1 MKVISALPHGL
12 LDYAVGAMLVAAP
25 WAFHFNQFE
34 GPTYTMLGTGLVVLM
49 LSLFTDYPLGLVKAV
64 PFATHGR
71 LERVGA
77 LFLLISPWLL
87 HYSDI
92 ESARNLALGVGLAYC
107 GVIAL
112 TNYSSNQ
119 TRRLV
124 H

>member
-1 MKVISALPHGL
+1 MDAITLIIL
-12 LDYAVGAMLVAAP
+12 QTCLDRELI
-25 WAFHFNQFE
+25 
-34 GPTYTMLGTGLVVLM
+34 
-49 LSLFTDYPLGLVKAV
+49 LVKAV

-71 LERVGA
+71 LETVGA

-87 HYSDI
+87 HFTDI
-92 ESARNLALGVGLAYC
+92 ESARNLALGNGIAYL

-112 TNYSSNQ
+112 TNYDSSQ